1 MKYLAQLAPIRS
13 GDSNMRIAAIC
24 LFTLLWLTSATAY
37 GEDAMDYFNLGVK
50 GSMTRKKIDYFTKA
64 LELNPRLAAA
74 YEKRGLLYYFQEKYD
89 KVIQDY
95 LTYLYLAPAKA
106 ETYRILGMGYLK
118 SEIYEPAINNFTRAI
133 EMEPKHVTAYA
144 YRAEAYRLSDK
155 DEEAFRD
162 ATTAIKLRG
171 DLRAKAD
178 AYRTRAKLYW
188 KMERNKLAAADVS
201 SSWQV
206 DPRVPRWWRDF
217 LNFASPEELRNVAP
231 FLIIAIVFVVILG
244 LRLKP
249 PPKR

>member
-1 MKYLAQLAPIRS
+1 
-13 GDSNMRIAAIC
+13 MRIAAIC
-24 LFTLLWLTSATAY
+24 LFTLLCLTSATAY

-95 LTYLYLAPAKA
+95 LTYLDLAPAKA
-106 ETYRILGMGYLK
+106 EAYRILGMGYLK

-133 EMEPKHVTAYA
+133 EMESELASAYA
-144 YRAEAYRLSDK
+144 NRAEAYRLSGK
-155 DEEAFRD
+155 YEETIRD
-162 ATTAIKLRG
+162 STIAIKLIG
-171 DLRAKAD
+171 DGRITSD

-231 FLIIAIVFVVILG
+231 FFIIAIVFVVIFG
-244 LRLKP
+244 LRLKS